1 MAIILLIHWF
11 ILIAIVQVLLFVL
24 MLWTLWDNVVHAT
37 TRMRQ
42 GFSVVRLLELL
53 MEAIGEGEV
62 QDSVMIGG
70 I

>member
-1 MAIILLIHWF
+1 
-11 ILIAIVQVLLFVL
+11 
-24 MLWTLWDNVVHAT
+24 
-37 TRMRQ
+37 MRQ
-42 GFSVVRLLELL
+42 GFSVVRLLELF